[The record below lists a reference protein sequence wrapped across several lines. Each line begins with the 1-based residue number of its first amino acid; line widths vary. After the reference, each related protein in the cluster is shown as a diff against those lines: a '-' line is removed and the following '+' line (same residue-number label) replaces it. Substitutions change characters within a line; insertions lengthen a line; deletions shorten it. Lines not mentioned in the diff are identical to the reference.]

1 MEVKNCKG
9 CGRLFNYMGGAPLCD
24 GCRKKF
30 EQKFQEVKQY
40 LDENPNASVNQV
52 SEDNDVSV
60 KQIKQ
65 WIREERLSLSEA
77 SLDGVTCEH
86 CGRPIRTGRFCEK
99 CKAAMANS
107 FANSI
112 EKPKPLEPQKKERDG
127 NKMRLDRKST
137 RLNSSHCDLSRM
149 PSSA

>member
-1 MEVKNCKG
+1 MEVKNCKE

-24 GCRKKF
+24 GCRKKL

-65 WIREERLSLSEA
+65 WIREERLQKLRLTVLPA
-77 SLDGVTCEH
+77 SIAADRS
-86 CGRPIRTGRFCEK
+86 GRG
-99 CKAAMANS
+99 A
-107 FANSI
+107 FA
-112 EKPKPLEPQKKERDG
+112 
-127 NKMRLDRKST
+127 KSVKRQWQIHSQT
-137 RLNSSHCDLSRM
+137 RLKNQSL
-149 PSSA
+149 

>member
-1 MEVKNCKG
+1 MEVKNCKD

-24 GCRKKF
+24 GCRKKL

-65 WIREERLSLSEA
+65 WIREERLEFTEDSPIKLP
-77 SLDGVTCEH
+77 CEN
-86 CGRPIRTGRFCEK
+86 CGTMIRAGKYCEK
-99 CKAAMANS
+99 CKAAMAKNLS
-107 FANSI
+107 SVI
-112 EKPKPLEPQKKERDG
+112 DKPKVIAQQRPDRRDAQ
-127 NKMRLDRKST
+127 
-137 RLNSSHCDLSRM
+137 SRM
-149 PSSA
+149 RFLDKHE

>member
-40 LDENPNASVNQV
+40 LTRTRMHLLIRYPRTMMYQ
-52 SEDNDVSV
+52 V

-65 WIREERLSLSEA
+65 
-77 SLDGVTCEH
+77 D
-86 CGRPIRTGRFCEK
+86 P
-99 CKAAMANS
+99 
-107 FANSI
+107 
-112 EKPKPLEPQKKERDG
+112 
-127 NKMRLDRKST
+127 
-137 RLNSSHCDLSRM
+137 
-149 PSSA
+149 

>member
-1 MEVKNCKG
+1 MEVKNCNG

-24 GCRKKF
+24 GCRKKL

-65 WIREERLSLSEA
+65 WIREERLAFTDDSPVGIE
-77 SLDGVTCEH
+77 CEN
-86 CGRPIRTGRFCEK
+86 CGAMIKTGRFCDA
-99 CKAAMANS
+99 CKSKLQNNLMSA
-107 FANSI
+107 I
-112 EKPKPLEPQKKERDG
+112 DKPKKVEPKKPVRDG
-127 NKMRLDRKST
+127 ERMRFLEK
-137 RLNSSHCDLSRM
+137 
-149 PSSA
+149 

>member
-1 MEVKNCKG
+1 MEVKNCKE
-9 CGRLFNYMGGAPLCD
+9 CGHLFNYMGGAPLCD
-24 GCRKKF
+24 GCRKKL

-127 NKMRLDRKST
+127 NKMRFL
-137 RLNSSHCDLSRM
+137 
-149 PSSA
+149 

>member
-1 MEVKNCKG
+1 MEVKNCNG

-24 GCRKKF
+24 GCRKKL

-86 CGRPIRTGRFCEK
+86 CRRTD
-99 CKAAMANS
+99 
-107 FANSI
+107 
-112 EKPKPLEPQKKERDG
+112 PDG
-127 NKMRLDRKST
+127 ALLRKV
-137 RLNSSHCDLSRM
+137 
-149 PSSA
+149 

>member
-65 WIREERLSLSEA
+65 WIREETFTFR
-77 SLDGVTCEH
+77 
-86 CGRPIRTGRFCEK
+86 
-99 CKAAMANS
+99 S
-107 FANSI
+107 F
-112 EKPKPLEPQKKERDG
+112 
-127 NKMRLDRKST
+127 T
-137 RLNSSHCDLSRM
+137 
-149 PSSA
+149 

>member
-24 GCRKKF
+24 ACRKKL
-30 EQKFQEVKQY
+30 EEKFQKVKQY
-40 LDENPNASVNQV
+40 LDDHPDASVNQV

-77 SLDGVTCEH
+77 
-86 CGRPIRTGRFCEK
+86 
-99 CKAAMANS
+99 
-107 FANSI
+107 
-112 EKPKPLEPQKKERDG
+112 
-127 NKMRLDRKST
+127 
-137 RLNSSHCDLSRM
+137 
-149 PSSA
+149 